1 MPWDAAKIKQLE
13 ILWASGHSAS
23 RCARRLGVSRNA
35 VCAKVKRLR
44 LPPRSTLPARPVKP
58 LPQVELPPPSPSP
71 PQMSPQR
78 TPRPQ
83 EVEVNLTKKE
93 LYEMLA
99 QAVRNTPVRCRRKL
113 VKTTQSR
120 ARNS

>member
-58 LPQVELPPPSPSP
+58 LPQVE
-71 PQMSPQR
+71 
-78 TPRPQ
+78 
-83 EVEVNLTKKE
+83 VNLTKKE